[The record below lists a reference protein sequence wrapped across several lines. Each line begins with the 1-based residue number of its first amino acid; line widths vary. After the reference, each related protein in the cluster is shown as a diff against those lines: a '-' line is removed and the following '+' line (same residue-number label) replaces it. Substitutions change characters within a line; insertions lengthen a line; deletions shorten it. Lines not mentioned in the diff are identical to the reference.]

1 MKKFLAVIPYFG
13 GTSSAP
19 RQTELNNVLRYFE
32 YTYSSLKPYMTKL
45 IVSVYNDKDYET
57 IRPFSLNADIEV
69 MRINDIDPIFLPAN
83 TVRFIQS
90 EGFDEEYIYFTE
102 SDQILYVQDINNL
115 YKTIDYNKNVYIVP
129 QRFEQTPR
137 ELVQS
142 RINKFEDTTEDRFV
156 EFEGALRENDNPY
169 VVANEPVTSPFFR
182 SSRSSDPD
190 LEHLGPA
197 ENGKMDMVKVNQVY
211 EYDEHFYINPAPAT
225 NWIDSPEYGQAYG
238 AAFLCHRDL
247 FNRVKFMD
255 AKFKFTHE
263 GKKYDIEYQPTETTA
278 GHDLLRTEKSIC
290 LKSKDFFYFHVD
302 HLSGYEFNKKL

>member
-19 RQTELNNVLRYFE
+19 RQTELDNVLRYFE

-115 YKTIDYNKNVYIVP
+115 YKTLDYNKNVYIVP
-129 QRFEQTPR
+129 QRFEQIPR

-156 EFEGALRENDNPY
+156 EFGGALCENNNPY
-169 VVANEPVTSPFFR
+169 VVANEPVTSAFR
-182 SSRSSDPD
+182 PSD
-190 LEHLGPA
+190 
-197 ENGKMDMVKVNQVY
+197 GKMVKVNQVY
-211 EYDEHFYINPAPAT
+211 EYDEHFYINPSPAT

-255 AKFKFTHE
+255 AKFKFNHG
-263 GKKYDIEYQPTETTA
+263 GKEYDIEYQPTETTA
-278 GHDLLRTEKSIC
+278 GHDLLRTEKSLC
-290 LKSKDFFYFHVD
+290 LKSKDFFYFHTD

>member
-19 RQTELNNVLRYFE
+19 RQTELDNVLRYFE

-45 IVSVYNDKDYET
+45 IVSVYNDEDYET
-57 IRPFSLNADIEV
+57 IKPFSLNADIEV
-69 MRINDIDPIFLPAN
+69 MRIGDIDPIFLPAN

-102 SDQILYVQDINNL
+102 SDQILYVQDISNL
-115 YKTIDYNKNVYIVP
+115 YKTLDYNKNVYIVP
-129 QRFEQTPR
+129 QRFEQIPR

-169 VVANEPVTSPFFR
+169 VVANEPVTSAFR
-182 SSRSSDPD
+182 PSD
-190 LEHLGPA
+190 
-197 ENGKMDMVKVNQVY
+197 GKMVKVNQVY
-211 EYDEHFYINPAPAT
+211 EYDDHFYINPSPAT

-290 LKSKDFFYFHVD
+290 LKSKEFFYFHVD

>member
-45 IVSVYNDKDYET
+45 IVSVYNDEDYET
-57 IRPFSLNADIEV
+57 IKPFSLNADIEI

-83 TVRFIQS
+83 TVRFIQN

-102 SDQILYVQDINNL
+102 SDQIFYAQDINNL
-115 YKTIDYNKNVYIVP
+115 YKVIDYNKNVYIVP
-129 QRFEQTPR
+129 QRFEQIPR
-137 ELVQS
+137 ELVEA
-142 RINKFEDTTEDRFV
+142 RINKFEDTTENRFV
-156 EFEGALRENDNPY
+156 EFEGAHRENNNPY
-169 VVANEPVTSPFFR
+169 VVANEPVISAFR
-182 SSRSSDPD
+182 PSDG
-190 LEHLGPA
+190 E
-197 ENGKMDMVKVNQVY
+197 MIKVNQVY
-211 EYDEHFYINPAPAT
+211 EYNEHFYINPSPAT

-255 AKFKFTHE
+255 AKFEITHE

>member
-19 RQTELNNVLRYFE
+19 RQTELDNVLRYFE

-69 MRINDIDPIFLPAN
+69 IRIGDIDPIFLPAN
-83 TVRFIQS
+83 TVRIIQS

-129 QRFEQTPR
+129 QRFEQIPS
-137 ELVQS
+137 ELVEA
-142 RINKFEDTTEDRFV
+142 RINKFEDTTENRFV
-156 EFEGALRENDNPY
+156 EFEGALRENHNPY
-169 VVANEPVTSPFFR
+169 VVANEPVTSAFR
-182 SSRSSDPD
+182 PSD
-190 LEHLGPA
+190 
-197 ENGKMDMVKVNQVY
+197 GKMVKVNQVY
-211 EYDEHFYINPAPAT
+211 EYDEHFYINPSPAT

-255 AKFKFTHE
+255 AKFKFNHG
-263 GKKYDIEYQPTETTA
+263 GKEYDIEYQPTETTA

>member
-45 IVSVYNDKDYET
+45 IVSVYNDEDYET
-57 IRPFSLNADIEV
+57 IKPFSLNADIEI

-83 TVRFIQS
+83 TVRFIQN

-102 SDQILYVQDINNL
+102 SDQILYAQDINNL
-115 YKTIDYNKNVYIVP
+115 YKVIDYNKNVYIVP
-129 QRFEQTPR
+129 QRFEQIPR
-137 ELVQS
+137 ELVKA

-156 EFEGALRENDNPY
+156 EFEGAHCENNNPY
-169 VVANEPVTSPFFR
+169 VVANEPVISSFR
-182 SSRSSDPD
+182 PSD
-190 LEHLGPA
+190 
-197 ENGKMDMVKVNQVY
+197 GKMIKVNQVY
-211 EYDEHFYINPAPAT
+211 EYNEHFYINPSPAT

-255 AKFKFTHE
+255 AKFEITHE

>member
-19 RQTELNNVLRYFE
+19 RQTELDNVLRYFE

-115 YKTIDYNKNVYIVP
+115 YKTLDYNKNVYIVP
-129 QRFEQTPR
+129 QRFEQIPR

-156 EFEGALRENDNPY
+156 EFEGALCENNNPY
-169 VVANEPVTSPFFR
+169 VVANEPVTSAFR
-182 SSRSSDPD
+182 PSD
-190 LEHLGPA
+190 
-197 ENGKMDMVKVNQVY
+197 GKMVKVNQVY

-278 GHDLLRTEKSIC
+278 GHDLLRTSKSIC

>member
-45 IVSVYNDKDYET
+45 IVSVYNDEDYET

-102 SDQILYVQDINNL
+102 SDQILYVKDISNL
-115 YKTIDYNKNVYIVP
+115 YKTIDYNKNIYIVP
-129 QRFEQTPR
+129 QRFEQIPK
-137 ELVQS
+137 ELVEA
-142 RINKFEDTTEDRFV
+142 RINKFEDTTENRFV
-156 EFEGALRENDNPY
+156 EFEGALRDDNNPY
-169 VVANEPVTSPFFR
+169 VIANEPVTSAFR
-182 SSRSSDPD
+182 PSD
-190 LEHLGPA
+190 
-197 ENGKMDMVKVNQVY
+197 GKMVKVNQVY
-211 EYDEHFYINPAPAT
+211 EYDDRFYINPSPAT

>member
-19 RQTELNNVLRYFE
+19 RQTELDNVLRYFE

-129 QRFEQTPR
+129 QRFEQIPT

-142 RINKFEDTTEDRFV
+142 RIDKFEDTTENRFV
-156 EFEGALRENDNPY
+156 EFEGALRDNNNPY
-169 VVANEPVTSPFFR
+169 VVANEPVTSSFR
-182 SSRSSDPD
+182 PSD
-190 LEHLGPA
+190 
-197 ENGKMDMVKVNQVY
+197 GKMVKVNQVY

-278 GHDLLRTEKSIC
+278 GHDLLRAPKSIC

>member
-1 MKKFLAVIPYFG
+1 MKKFLAITPYFG

-45 IVSVYNDKDYET
+45 IVSVYNQKDYEA
-57 IRPFSLNADIEV
+57 IKHHGLNPDIEIIRV
-69 MRINDIDPIFLPAN
+69 ENIDPIFLPAN
-83 TVRFIQS
+83 TVRGIQK

-115 YKTIDYNKNVYIVP
+115 YKILDYNKNIYIVP
-129 QRFEQTPR
+129 QRFEQIPR
-137 ELVQS
+137 ELVEA
-142 RINKFEDTTEDRFV
+142 RINKFEDTTADRFV

-169 VVANEPVTSPFFR
+169 VVANEPVTSAFR
-182 SSRSSDPD
+182 PSD
-190 LEHLGPA
+190 
-197 ENGKMDMVKVNQVY
+197 GKMVKVNQVY
-211 EYDEHFYINPAPAT
+211 EYNEHFYINPAPAT

-255 AKFKFTHE
+255 AKFKFIYK
-263 GKKYDIEYQPTETTA
+263 GKEYDIEYQPTETTA

>member
-45 IVSVYNDKDYET
+45 IVSVCNDKDYET
-57 IRPFSLNADIEV
+57 IMPFSLNADIEV

-102 SDQILYVQDINNL
+102 SDQILYAQDINNL
-115 YKTIDYNKNVYIVP
+115 YKIIDYNKNVYIVP
-129 QRFEQTPR
+129 QRFEQIPR
-137 ELVQS
+137 ELVEA
-142 RINKFEDTTEDRFV
+142 RINKFEDTTENRFV
-156 EFEGALRENDNPY
+156 EFEGALCENNNPY
-169 VVANEPVTSPFFR
+169 VVANEPVISSFR
-182 SSRSSDPD
+182 PSD
-190 LEHLGPA
+190 
-197 ENGKMDMVKVNQVY
+197 GKMVKVNQVY

-255 AKFKFTHE
+255 AKFKFTHK
-263 GKKYDIEYQPTETTA
+263 GKKYDIQYQPTETTA

>member
-19 RQTELNNVLRYFE
+19 RQTELDNVLRYFE

-57 IRPFSLNADIEV
+57 ISPLSLNADIEV

-102 SDQILYVQDINNL
+102 SDQIFYAQDINNL
-115 YKTIDYNKNVYIVP
+115 YKIIDYNKNVYIVP
-129 QRFEQTPR
+129 QRFEQIPR

-169 VVANEPVTSPFFR
+169 VVANEPVTSAFR
-182 SSRSSDPD
+182 PSD
-190 LEHLGPA
+190 
-197 ENGKMDMVKVNQVY
+197 GKMVKVNQVY
-211 EYDEHFYINPAPAT
+211 QYDDHFYINHSPAT

>member
-45 IVSVYNDKDYET
+45 IVSVYNDEDYET

-69 MRINDIDPIFLPAN
+69 MRINDINPIFLPAN

-102 SDQILYVQDINNL
+102 SDQILYAQDINNL
-115 YKTIDYNKNVYIVP
+115 YKIIDYNKNVYIVP
-129 QRFEQTPR
+129 QRFEQIPR
-137 ELVQS
+137 ELVEA
-142 RINKFEDTTEDRFV
+142 RINKFEDTTENRFV
-156 EFEGALRENDNPY
+156 EFEGALRENNNPY
-169 VVANEPVTSPFFR
+169 VVANEPVTSPFR
-182 SSRSSDPD
+182 PSD
-190 LEHLGPA
+190 
-197 ENGKMDMVKVNQVY
+197 GKMVKVNQVY

-255 AKFKFTHE
+255 ARFII
-263 GKKYDIEYQPTETTA
+263 KKDGQPFPFDYQPTETTA
-278 GHDLLRTEKSIC
+278 GHDLLRTENSIC

>member
-1 MKKFLAVIPYFG
+1 MKKFLAITPYFG

-32 YTYSSLKPYMTKL
+32 YAYSSLKPYMTKL
-45 IVSVYNDKDYET
+45 IVSVYNEKDYET
-57 IRPFSLNADIEV
+57 IKHHGLNPDIEII
-69 MRINDIDPIFLPAN
+69 RIENIDPIFLPAN
-83 TVRFIQS
+83 TVRAIQK
-90 EGFDEEYIYFTE
+90 EGFDEEYIYYTE
-102 SDQILYVQDINNL
+102 SDQIFCAQDIDNL
-115 YKTIDYNKNVYIVP
+115 YKTIDYNKNIYIVP
-129 QRFEQTPR
+129 QRFEQIPN

-142 RINKFEDTTEDRFV
+142 RIDKFEDTTADRFV
-156 EFEGALRENDNPY
+156 DFEGALRENNNKY
-169 VVANEPVTSPFFR
+169 VVANEPVISSFR
-182 SSRSSDPD
+182 PSD
-190 LEHLGPA
+190 
-197 ENGKMDMVKVNQVY
+197 GKMVKVNQVY

-247 FNRVKFMD
+247 FNRVRFMD
-255 AKFKFTHE
+255 AKFEITHG
-263 GKKYDIEYQPTETTA
+263 GKKYDIQYQPTETTA

>member
-13 GTSSAP
+13 GISSAP
-19 RQTELNNVLRYFE
+19 RQTELDNVLRYFE

-57 IRPFSLNADIEV
+57 IRPLSLNPDIEV
-69 MRINDIDPIFLPAN
+69 MRIADIDPIFLPAN
-83 TVRFIQS
+83 TVRNIQS
-90 EGFDEEYIYFTE
+90 KGFDEEYIYFTE
-102 SDQILYVQDINNL
+102 SDQILYIQDIENI

-129 QRFEQTPR
+129 QRFEQIPR
-137 ELVQS
+137 ELVEA

-156 EFEGALRENDNPY
+156 EFEGALRENYNPY
-169 VVANEPVTSPFFR
+169 VVANEPVTSAFR
-182 SSRSSDPD
+182 PSD
-190 LEHLGPA
+190 
-197 ENGKMDMVKVNQVY
+197 GKMVKVNQVY

-278 GHDLLRTEKSIC
+278 GHDLLRTEKSLC
-290 LKSKDFFYFHVD
+290 LKSKEFFYFHTD